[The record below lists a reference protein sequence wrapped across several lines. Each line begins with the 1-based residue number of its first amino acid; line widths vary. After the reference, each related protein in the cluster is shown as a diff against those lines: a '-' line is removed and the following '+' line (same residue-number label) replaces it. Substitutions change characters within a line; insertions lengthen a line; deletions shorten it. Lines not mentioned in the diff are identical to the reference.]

1 MADKFID
8 VPASVE
14 AQVLAEGVTGDMEA
28 QVLLH
33 RFAWGGLERL
43 VDKLLKVVYSLKG
56 GVSVQDE
63 EIVGVHDQND
73 ELLIRPQRDAS
84 KLFQVD
90 GLSVGVL
97 TEDIHTAFGAGFFEG
112 REMFLDPV
120 APGLAP

>member
-14 AQVLAEGVTGDMEA
+14 AQVLAESVTGDVKA

-33 RFAWGGLERL
+33 GFAWGGLERL
-43 VDKLLKVVYSLKG
+43 VDKLLKIVYPLKG

-63 EIVGVHDQND
+63 EIIGVHDQND
-73 ELLIRPQRDAS
+73 ELFVGLQRDAS
-84 KLFQVD
+84 KFFQVD

-97 TEDIHTAFGAGFFEG
+97 AEDIHTAFRAGFFEG